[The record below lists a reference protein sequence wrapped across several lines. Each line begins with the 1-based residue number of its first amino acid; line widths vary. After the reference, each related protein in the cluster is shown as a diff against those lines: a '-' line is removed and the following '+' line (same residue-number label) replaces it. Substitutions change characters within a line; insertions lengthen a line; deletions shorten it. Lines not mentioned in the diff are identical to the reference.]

1 MKNFL
6 NVFLIFSVFFVQ
18 AQNDLKTC
26 NSEKLFGVDQY
37 IGCLNDLG
45 NPEGLG
51 KMIYENQDVYDG
63 EWINGLREG
72 NGILT
77 FLNGDVYKGSW
88 KNNMKSG
95 KGVFVKTEDGE
106 TSTSEGVFENNII
119 IEGKTVVSFEGIEI
133 YEIVISYK
141 SYLGTI
147 NDEINLMLGPS
158 EEFEIIKSLAVG
170 TEVFIIS
177 NKTIN
182 NYYHVIDISSNK
194 EGYVDMKYINLGS
207 EVVINEIDE
216 QFFTAIGKSDSL
228 IISTL
233 DILNNSDKKMIL
245 KMAGSTW
252 VFVPYGKWKIK
263 ISPGVYKIIASGGET
278 KPYVGKVEILSGLN
292 YQREFVLLINGNPV
306 GNKKQLSKNF
316 WK

>member
-6 NVFLIFSVFFVQ
+6 NVFLIFSAFFVQ

-26 NSEKLFGVDQY
+26 NSEKLFDVDQY

-72 NGILT
+72 NGVLT

-158 EEFEIIKSLAVG
+158 NEFEIIKSLAIG
-170 TEVFIIS
+170 DEIFIIS
-177 NKTIN
+177 DKTVN
-182 NYYHVIDISSNK
+182 NYYHIIDMSSNT
-194 EGYVDMKYINLGS
+194 EGYVDMKYVTLGD
-207 EVVINEIDE
+207 EVVIQEID
-216 QFFTAIGKSDSL
+216 QLFKSSGKSESL
-228 IISTL
+228 TLSTIN
-233 DILNNSDKKMIL
+233 ILNNSDKKMTL

-252 VFVPYGKWKIK
+252 VFVPYGKWLINS
-263 ISPGVYKIIASGGET
+263 IPGIYKIIITFEDSPPFIGR
-278 KPYVGKVEILSGLN
+278 VEFISGLN
-292 YQREFVLLINGNPV
+292 YEREFNRIVDGVSV
-306 GNKKQLSKNF
+306 GRKKSLSF
-316 WK
+316 

>member
-26 NSEKLFGVDQY
+26 NSEKLFDVDQY

-72 NGILT
+72 NGVLT

-158 EEFEIIKSLAVG
+158 NEFEIIKSLAIG
-170 TEVFIIS
+170 DEIFIIS
-177 NKTIN
+177 DKTVN
-182 NYYHVIDISSNK
+182 NYYHIIDMSSNT
-194 EGYVDMKYINLGS
+194 EGYVDMKYVTLGD
-207 EVVINEIDE
+207 EVVIQEID
-216 QFFTAIGKSDSL
+216 QLFKSSGKSESL
-228 IISTL
+228 TLSTIN
-233 DILNNSDKKMIL
+233 ILNNSDKKMTL

-252 VFVPYGKWKIK
+252 VFVPYGKW
-263 ISPGVYKIIASGGET
+263 
-278 KPYVGKVEILSGLN
+278 
-292 YQREFVLLINGNPV
+292 LINTIHKLLNDILINQYGVPQYGTPKSNS
-306 GNKKQLSKNF
+306 NNLII
-316 WK
+316 